1 MAGVLALVGGI
12 GLMGTLSI
20 NVLERTREIGVL
32 RAIGASNGSVA
43 QLVIVEGLMI
53 GGLSWLAG
61 MAMAYPLSCVLSS
74 AVGIALIRTPL
85 ENTFAW
91 SGVVVSLVVVVVLA
105 AVASFLPAWNA
116 TRSSVRAALSY
127 E

>member
-1 MAGVLALVGGI
+1 
-12 GLMGTLSI
+12 
-20 NVLERTREIGVL
+20 
-32 RAIGASNGSVA
+32 
-43 QLVIVEGLMI
+43 MI